1 MDNKMKPILIKVV
14 IPVAILLSGI
24 GAFKMLEASKP
35 EPEKKTEAVRPLSVY
50 VQPAEQSD
58 VSLLVSTQGEV
69 RARTEVNL
77 VAQVAGTIVAIST
90 EFTEGGIVSPGVA
103 LIKIDDTDYKLALL
117 QAQAVVAE
125 AEVKVQEAVAIADVA
140 RKQLQHSE
148 NPSPFALKRPQV
160 AQAKA
165 RLIAAQASLSQAELN
180 LDRTQITL
188 PFDGRVMKKNVDI
201 GQYVSPGTSLGSA
214 FSTSVVEVRVP
225 LDDDELA
232 SLDLP
237 IGFIADGNNPLMVNL
252 KATVA
257 GKEQY
262 WQGELVRLDAS
273 VDSQTRTIYG
283 QIEVRSPYKE
293 NVSQN
298 NMPLAVGLYV
308 KAEIQGRKIIDATVI
323 PRDGLRAG
331 NNVFVIN
338 SEERLDV
345 RKVHVVHSSEKIAI
359 IGSGVQPDDRIIV
372 SSIRNPIPGMR
383 IAALENS
390 ISDKAPKEEEVHKG
404 EEAIALVGDH

>member
-24 GAFKMLEASKP
+24 GAFKMLEATKP

-58 VSLLVSTQGEV
+58 VSLLVTTQGEV

-103 LIKIDDTDYKLALL
+103 LLKIDDTDYKLALL

-180 LDRTQITL
+180 LDRTQISL

-273 VDSQTRTIYG
+273 VDSQTRTLYG

-308 KAEIQGRKIIDATVI
+308 KAEIQGRKITDATVI

-390 ISDKAPKEEEVHKG
+390 ISDKTPKKDDVHKD

>member
-1 MDNKMKPILIKVV
+1 MDNTMKPILIKVV

-24 GAFKMLEASKP
+24 GAFKMLEATKP

-58 VSLLVSTQGEV
+58 VSLLVTTQGEV

-165 RLIAAQASLSQAELN
+165 RLIAAKASLSQAELN
-180 LDRTQITL
+180 LDRTQISL

-214 FSTSVVEVRVP
+214 FSTNVVEVRVP

-283 QIEVRSPYKE
+283 QIEVKSPYKE

-308 KAEIQGRKIIDATVI
+308 KAEIQGRKITDAIVI

-390 ISDKAPKEEEVHKG
+390 ISDKAPKEDEVHKG
-404 EEAIALVGDH
+404 EEAIALAGDH

>member
-1 MDNKMKPILIKVV
+1 MDNTMKPILIKVV

-24 GAFKMLEASKP
+24 GAFKMLEATKP

-58 VSLLVSTQGEV
+58 VSLLVTTQGEV

-165 RLIAAQASLSQAELN
+165 RLIAAKASLSQAELN
-180 LDRTQITL
+180 LDRTQISL

-214 FSTSVVEVRVP
+214 FSTNVVEVRVP

-283 QIEVRSPYKE
+283 QIEVKSPYKE

-308 KAEIQGRKIIDATVI
+308 KAEIQGRKITDATVI

-390 ISDKAPKEEEVHKG
+390 ISDKAPKEDEVHKG
-404 EEAIALVGDH
+404 EEAIALAGDH

>member
-1 MDNKMKPILIKVV
+1 MDNHMKARLIKIAV
-14 IPVAILLSGI
+14 PVAILLGGI
-24 GAFKMLEASKP
+24 GAYKMLEASKP

-50 VQPAEQSD
+50 VESAEQSD

-77 VAQVAGTIVAIST
+77 VAQVAGTIMSISP
-90 EFTEGGIVSPGVA
+90 EFTEGGIVSPGVT
-103 LIKIDDTDYKLALL
+103 LINIDDTDYKLALL

-125 AEVKVQEAVAIADVA
+125 AEVKVQEALAIADVA
-140 RKQLQHSE
+140 RKQLQNSKDA
-148 NPSPFALKRPQV
+148 SPFALRQPQV

-165 RLIAAQASLSQAELN
+165 RLIAARASLSQAEIN
-180 LDRTQITL
+180 LSRTQISL
-188 PFDGRVMKKNVDI
+188 PFDGRVMKNNVGI
-201 GQYVSPGTSLGSA
+201 GQYVSPGTSLGVA

-237 IGFIADGNNPLMVNL
+237 IGFIADGETPLIVNL
-252 KATVA
+252 SATVA
-257 GKEQY
+257 GKLQR

-273 VDSQTRTIYG
+273 VDSQTRTLYG
-283 QIEVRSPYKE
+283 QVEVKSPYEK

-298 NMPLAVGLYV
+298 NMPLAIGLYV
-308 KAEIQGRKIIDATVI
+308 KAEIEGRKITEATVI
-323 PRDGLRAG
+323 PRDALRAG

-338 SEERLDV
+338 SKDRLDI
-345 RKVHVVHSSEKIAI
+345 RKVNVVHSSEKRAI
-359 IGSGVQPDDRIIV
+359 IGSGVEPNERVII

-383 IAALENS
+383 VSALESETSDNTATKK
-390 ISDKAPKEEEVHKG
+390 ISKDENAV
-404 EEAIALVGDH
+404 AFAGDH

>member
-1 MDNKMKPILIKVV
+1 MDNTMKPILIKVV

-24 GAFKMLEASKP
+24 GAFKMLEATKP

-58 VSLLVSTQGEV
+58 VSLLVTTQGEV

-165 RLIAAQASLSQAELN
+165 RLIAAKASLSQAELN
-180 LDRTQITL
+180 LDRTQISL

-214 FSTSVVEVRVP
+214 FSTNVVEVRVP

-283 QIEVRSPYKE
+283 QIEVKSPYKE

-308 KAEIQGRKIIDATVI
+308 KAEIQGRKITDAIVI

-390 ISDKAPKEEEVHKG
+390 ISDKTPKKDDVHKD